1 MRQVTSGG
9 FNVTTID
16 VETIDVYDLW
26 SFRFVFNKQEALD
39 VFYLES
45 IFVDLYICC
54 TKLLVRKFF
63 FYFRLV

>member
-39 VFYLES
+39 VFYLQS
-45 IFVDLYICC
+45 IC
-54 TKLLVRKFF
+54 
-63 FYFRLV
+63 